1 MLSLLGVT
9 EPFDSNHR
17 LVSSPWYS
25 PRVLAFQRL
34 LLLAYSGAT
43 LITSLVYE
51 SVVIRQGNIWFSF
64 FTHLTFTGLTAYLL
78 VSTYHDFNYKPSA
91 SSSYAYPLQRWPR
104 VLQAMHILL
113 ISTVTTFPILV
124 SIAYWALLASSAT
137 FATPYTTWSAVSLH
151 IFNTV
156 FALLEITTTNIP
168 PLPWAALPMCLIL
181 LLAYLGVAYITH
193 ATQGIYAYAF
203 LDPQTQHGK
212 LAAYIIGIAVGEVI
226 IFTLVRYAIVLRDK
240 ISKFSVY
247 HDEGTQQGTSEALE
261 EWEEVQWDGAV
272 QRRESAGSG
281 SSQSP
286 TSRKPMVE
294 VKMGTAI

>member
-1 MLSLLGVT
+1 MLSSLGVT
-9 EPFDSNHR
+9 SPFDSNHR
-17 LVSSPWYS
+17 LVSSPWFS

-34 LLLAYSGAT
+34 LLVAYSGTT

-51 SVVIRQGNIWFSF
+51 SVVLRQGNIWFSF

-78 VSTYHDFNYKPSA
+78 VSTYHGFNYKPTA
-91 SSSYAYPLQRWPR
+91 SSAYAFPLQRWPK

-113 ISTVTTFPILV
+113 ISTITTFPILV
-124 SIAYWALLASSAT
+124 TIAFWALLASPAT
-137 FATPYTTWSAVSLH
+137 FATPYATWSAVSLH

-168 PLPWAALPMCLIL
+168 PLPWAALPTCLIL

-193 ATQGIYAYAF
+193 ATQGIYTYAF
-203 LDPQTQHGK
+203 LDPKIQHGK

-226 IFTLVRYAIVLRDK
+226 IFVLVRYAIVLRDK

-247 HDEGTQQGTSEALE
+247 HDESTQQGTSQALD

-272 QRRESAGSG
+272 ESAGSG

-286 TSRKPMVE
+286 GSGKPMVE
-294 VKMGTAI
+294 VKMGTAV